1 MRTRAAGRPESG
13 RTVRHR
19 IERAILRVMPTT
31 DSPLIL
37 PGDDPASIA
46 IAAAQLRAGGLVVF
60 PTETVYGLGA
70 NALDARAVARVF
82 AAKERPA
89 FDPLIV
95 HLADSSSVALYALS
109 EDADD
114 PRVARLAARFWPG
127 PLTLVLRKRAL
138 IPGIVTAGLP
148 TVGLRVP
155 DHPVARA
162 LIRAAGIPVAAPS
175 ANRFGGLSP
184 TRAAHVVA
192 GLGARVDLLLD
203 GGPCRVGVESTV
215 VLLAAGRAVLLR
227 PGGLAVEAIEAEIG
241 PLEVPD
247 DGAPGTAEM
256 APGRAG
262 AHYAPRARLDLADP
276 RDPAAAA
283 AFAVRPG
290 ERVGLLAGS
299 DAGRAAAQA
308 VGGPY
313 AAIEVLDA
321 GGDPVGAAAHLFE
334 ALHALDAADL
344 SRIVAE
350 PVPDTGLGRAV
361 MDRLRRAAR
370 GASATGGEPSG
381 GASSGGPLSEA
392 GPPDGAGA
400 SDGADA
406 PHGADAPDVNR

>member
-1 MRTRAAGRPESG
+1 
-13 RTVRHR
+13 
-19 IERAILRVMPTT
+19 MPTP
-31 DSPLIL
+31 DSPRIL

-70 NALDARAVARVF
+70 NALDALAVARVF

-95 HLADSSSVALYALS
+95 HLADASSVALYALS

-127 PLTLVLRKRAL
+127 SLTLVLRKRAI

-192 GLGARVDLLLD
+192 GLGSRVDLLLD
-203 GGPCRVGVESTV
+203 GGPCHVGVESTV

-247 DGAPGTAEM
+247 DGAPGTAEL

-262 AHYAPRARLDLADP
+262 AHYAPRARLELADP

-290 ERVGLLAGS
+290 ERVGLLAAS
-299 DAGRAAAQA
+299 DAGLAAAQA

-321 GGDPVGAAAHLFE
+321 GGDPVGAAARLFD

-350 PVPDTGLGRAV
+350 PIPDAGLGRAV

-370 GASATGGEPSG
+370 GAPGTG
-381 GASSGGPLSEA
+381 GASSGGASSA
-392 GPPDGAGA
+392 GAGA
-400 SDGADA
+400 PEVS
-406 PHGADAPDVNR
+406 R

>member
-1 MRTRAAGRPESG
+1 MPGDAPIPGRRSSG
-13 RTVRHR
+13 PPV
-19 IERAILRVMPTT
+19 LR
-31 DSPLIL
+31 
-37 PGDDPASIA
+37 GDDPGSIA
-46 IAAAQLRAGGLVVF
+46 EAAARLRGGGLVVF

-70 NALDARAVARVF
+70 NALDGRAVARVF

-95 HLADSSSVALYALS
+95 HLADAAAIALYAEA

-127 PLTLVLRKRAL
+127 PLTLVLRKRAV

-162 LIRAAGIPVAAPS
+162 LIRAAGVPVAAPS
-175 ANRFGGLSP
+175 ANRFGHLSP

-192 GLGARVDLLLD
+192 GLGSRVDLVLD

-215 VLLAAGRAVLLR
+215 ILLAAGRAALLR

-241 PLEVPD
+241 RLEVLD
-247 DGAPGTAEM
+247 DGAAGTAEL

-262 AHYAPRARLDLADP
+262 AHYAPQVPLEIADP
-276 RDPAAAA
+276 RDPESAR

-290 ERVGLLAGS
+290 ERVGLLAAS
-299 DAGRAAAQA
+299 TAGRAAAEA
-308 VGGPY
+308 AGGPF
-313 AAIEVLDA
+313 AATEVLDPD
-321 GGDPVGAAAHLFE
+321 GDLVGTAARLFD
-334 ALHALDAADL
+334 ALHALQAADL

-350 PVPDTGLGRAV
+350 PVSEAGLGRAV
-361 MDRLRRAAR
+361 MDRLHRAA
-370 GASATGGEPSG
+370 
-381 GASSGGPLSEA
+381 
-392 GPPDGAGA
+392 
-400 SDGADA
+400 SDVPG
-406 PHGADAPDVNR
+406 VSR

>member
-1 MRTRAAGRPESG
+1 MPSPERP
-13 RTVRHR
+13 R
-19 IERAILRVMPTT
+19 
-31 DSPLIL
+31 IL
-37 PGDDPASIA
+37 PGNEPGSIA

-95 HLADSSSVALYALS
+95 HLADASAIGDCA
-109 EDADD
+109 EPADADD

-127 PLTLVLRKRAL
+127 PLTLVLRKRAI

-162 LIRAAGIPVAAPS
+162 LIRAAGVPVAAPS

-192 GLGARVDLLLD
+192 GLGSRVDLVLD

-215 VLLAAGRAVLLR
+215 ILLAAGRAVLLR

-247 DGAPGTAEM
+247 DAAPGTAEL

-262 AHYAPRARLDLADP
+262 AHYAPRAPLDLADP
-276 RDPAAAA
+276 RDPASASLFAA
-283 AFAVRPG
+283 RPG
-290 ERVGLLAGS
+290 ERVGLLAAS
-299 DAGRAAAQA
+299 DAGRAVAEAI
-308 VGGPY
+308 GGPF

-321 GGDPVGAAAHLFE
+321 GGDPVGAAARLFD
-334 ALHALDAADL
+334 ALHALDTADL

-350 PVPDTGLGRAV
+350 PVTESGLGRAV

-370 GASATGGEPSG
+370 GSLAAGADASPRADADADASAG
-381 GASSGGPLSEA
+381 GAS
-392 GPPDGAGA
+392 
-400 SDGADA
+400 DA
-406 PHGADAPDVNR
+406 PGDAPAAPARAVSI

>member
-1 MRTRAAGRPESG
+1 MVLAIVRRPDGAADPRAAARGFRTAVRPLA
-13 RTVRHR
+13 
-19 IERAILRVMPTT
+19 ERAILRGMPTREDT
-31 DSPLIL
+31 PFPGRHPSGPPVL
-37 PGDDPASIA
+37 PGDDLNSIA
-46 IAAAQLRAGGLVVF
+46 VAAKRLRGGGLVVF

-95 HLADSSSVALYALS
+95 HLADASAVALYAEA

-127 PLTLVLRKRAL
+127 PLTLVLRKRDV

-162 LIRAAGIPVAAPS
+162 LIRAAGVPVAAPS
-175 ANRFGGLSP
+175 ANRFGHLSP

-192 GLGARVDLLLD
+192 GLGSRVDLVLD

-215 VLLAAGRAVLLR
+215 ILLAAGRAALLR

-241 PLEVPD
+241 RLEVLD
-247 DGAPGTAEM
+247 DGAAGTAEL

-262 AHYAPRARLDLADP
+262 AHYAPRVPLELADP
-276 RDPAAAA
+276 RDPGSV

-290 ERVGLLAGS
+290 ERVGLLAAS
-299 DAGRAAAQA
+299 AAGRAAAEA
-308 VGGPY
+308 AGGPF
-313 AAIEVLDA
+313 AATEVLDPD
-321 GGDPVGAAAHLFE
+321 GDLVGAAARLFD
-334 ALHALDAADL
+334 ALHALQAADL

-350 PVPDTGLGRAV
+350 PVPEAGLGRAV
-361 MDRLRRAAR
+361 MDRLRRAA
-370 GASATGGEPSG
+370 SD
-381 GASSGGPLSEA
+381 
-392 GPPDGAGA
+392 PPRV
-400 SDGADA
+400 S
-406 PHGADAPDVNR
+406 R

>member
-1 MRTRAAGRPESG
+1 MPAPERTR
-13 RTVRHR
+13 
-19 IERAILRVMPTT
+19 
-31 DSPLIL
+31 IL
-37 PGDDPASIA
+37 PGDDPESIA

-95 HLADSSSVALYALS
+95 HLADASSVGAYAEA
-109 EDADD
+109 EDAND

-127 PLTLVLRKRAL
+127 PLTLVLRRRTI

-162 LIRAAGIPVAAPS
+162 LILAAGIPVAAPS

-192 GLGARVDLLLD
+192 ALGLRVDVILD
-203 GGPCRVGVESTV
+203 GGPCTVGVESTV
-215 VLLAAGRAVLLR
+215 VLLSAGRAVLLR

-241 PLEVPD
+241 LLEILD
-247 DGAPGTAEM
+247 DGVPGRAEL

-262 AHYAPRARLDLADP
+262 AHYAPRAPLEIADP
-276 RDPAAAA
+276 RDPVAAR
-283 AFAVRPG
+283 AFTVRAG

-299 DAGRAAAQA
+299 DAGRAAAEA
-308 VGGPY
+308 VGGPF
-313 AAIEVLDA
+313 AAVEVLAAD
-321 GGDPVGAAAHLFE
+321 GDLVGAAARLFD
-334 ALHALDAADL
+334 ALHALDAAGL

-350 PVPDTGLGRAV
+350 PVRESGLGRAV

-370 GASATGGEPSG
+370 GAPATGGARPGPS
-381 GASSGGPLSEA
+381 A
-392 GPPDGAGA
+392 
-400 SDGADA
+400 
-406 PHGADAPDVNR
+406 VNR